1 MRSVEEVG
9 ASLTI
14 WVGVAAAAG
23 VTVLGVLASVIDG
36 LISAPQPQQ

>member
-9 ASLTI
+9 AWLTI
-14 WVGVAAAAG
+14 WVGVAAG
-23 VTVLGVLASVIDG
+23 VTVLGVLASVIDR